1 MSSESNGHDL
11 TTRQRYAVVVVAAV
25 LISAVLAPVAYD
37 ATGGPEG
44 TVAVVTVDGFISSE
58 SVDAV
63 AQDLREVRQ
72 NDSVD
77 AVVLRVNSPGGSAA
91 ASERLYLAVKRT
103 AAEMPVVAS
112 VGATGASGA
121 YYAMLPAENI
131 YVTPASIVGSVGV
144 RGSEPGPVPNG
155 QIRSG
160 PDKASRTADQAR
172 RQIETL
178 QRAFV
183 GTVMSERGDRIEL
196 SRSEVAHAKVYTGAR
211 AVQNGFA
218 DEIGPTA
225 AAIDEAATRANL
237 DSYDVYRKEP
247 PQPAG
252 LLLLSTDGGN
262 RTVVVQESPVGY
274 DGVDTTQYL
283 MVYGTVRYEDEVI
296 GNVSA

>member
-1 MSSESNGHDL
+1 MSSEPHGDGLS
-11 TTRQRYAVVVVAAV
+11 TRQRYALAVVAAV

-37 ATGGPEG
+37 ATAGPDG
-44 TVAVVTVDGFISSE
+44 AVAVVTVDGFISSS

-63 AQDLREVRQ
+63 TEDLREVRR
-72 NDSVD
+72 NDSVE
-77 AVVLRVNSPGGSAA
+77 AVVLKVNSPGGSAA

-121 YYAMLPAENI
+121 YYAMLPAETI

-144 RGSEPGPVPNG
+144 RGSEPGPVPGG

-160 PDKASRTADQAR
+160 PDKASMTADQAR

-178 QRAFV
+178 KRAFV
-183 GTVMSERGDRIEL
+183 GTVMSERGERLEL
-196 SRSEVAHAKVYTGAR
+196 SRTEVAHAKVYTGAR

-225 AAIDEAATRANL
+225 AAVDDAASRAGL
-237 DSYDVYRKEP
+237 EDYAVYRKEP
-247 PQPAG
+247 PRRRG
-252 LLLLSTDGGN
+252 LILFGAADGN
-262 RTVVVQESPVGY
+262 RTVVVKESPVGY
-274 DGVDTTQYL
+274 DGVDTQQYL
-283 MVYGTVRYEDEVI
+283 MVYGDVRYEEEVI
-296 GNVSA
+296 GNVSG